1 MRNRSQHPTASG
13 ENATR
18 NRLNPVW
25 LKAAVLGCLWA
36 SSEIILGSFLHNLRI
51 PFSSILLSSVG
62 MILLISVHHQWTDR
76 GLIWRAGLICA
87 LMKSVSPSAVI
98 FGPMIAIFSEAVL
111 LNLSVILLG
120 RNIIGYIAGSILA
133 TSWSFIQKAINYI
146 LFYGFNIIDLYE
158 SLVRFAEKQLQIRF
172 EHLYTPLLLLWGI
185 YLFAGLLAALAGL
198 YIGRTAFRGE
208 KPLISMD
215 RKRIWHLKSGRDAA
229 IFPYSV
235 LWLIFSLAAIPGIMI
250 LMNRQNPFY
259 WLATGAVVLTA
270 WVVRYRNIL
279 RPLRKPKFWIMFLLI
294 TMAMGFLVTEFQSP
308 GLSRREGLMIG
319 LQMNFRAAVM
329 IVGFSVVGKEL
340 GNPLIRNRFSR
351 SRISQAPM
359 ALEVAFETL
368 PFVIANTP
376 PVKTIIRQP
385 IQALRQLSAQAGFWL
400 TRMEVSMKMKKNIII
415 ISGRTGDGKTTLL
428 AELVHLFQNH
438 ALRLSGTISPAVFEE
453 GQKTGYR
460 LINLADGK
468 DCRLS
473 STLPGPGLINVG
485 RFYFYPDGIDFG
497 NRALTPDPDHL
508 PDLMMVDEVGAWEL
522 QGQGWAPALHRL
534 ILEHDF
540 PILLA
545 VNENLTGKITE
556 AWQFKDPLILKAGAV
571 GAGEAF
577 GLIMNFIQ
585 TQS

>member
-1 MRNRSQHPTASG
+1 M
-13 ENATR
+13 
-18 NRLNPVW
+18 LNPVW

-62 MILLISVHHQWTDR
+62 IILLISVHHQWTDR

-111 LNLSVILLG
+111 LNISVTLLG
-120 RNIIGYIAGSILA
+120 RNMIGFIAGSILA
-133 TSWSFIQKAINYI
+133 TSWSFMQKAINFI
-146 LFYGFNIIDLYE
+146 IFYGFNIIDLYE
-158 SLVRFAEKQLQIRF
+158 SLVKFAEKQLQFRF
-172 EHLYTPLLLLWGI
+172 EHLYTPLLLLWAI
-185 YLFAGLLAALAGL
+185 YLIAGLLAALAGL

-208 KPLISMD
+208 NPVINMD

-229 IFPYSV
+229 IFPYSAA
-235 LWLIFSLAAIPGIMI
+235 WLAFSLVAIPGIMI
-250 LMNRQNPFY
+250 LMNRQNPLV
-259 WLATGAVVLTA
+259 WLAAGTLALVV

-294 TMAMGFLVTEFQSP
+294 TMAMGFLVTEFQTP

-351 SRISQAPM
+351 SRFSQAPL

-376 PVKTIIRQP
+376 PVKVIIRQP
-385 IQALRQLSAQAGFWL
+385 FQALRQLSAQAGFWL
-400 TRMEVSMKMKKNIII
+400 TRMEVSMRKKRNIII
-415 ISGRTGDGKTTLL
+415 ISGQTGDGKTTLISEL
-428 AELVHLFQNH
+428 ANLFRSQG
-438 ALRLSGTISPAVFEE
+438 LRLAGTVSPAVFDD

-460 LINLADGK
+460 LINLADGEN
-468 DCRLS
+468 CRLS
-473 STLPGPGLINVG
+473 STLPAPGLINVG
-485 RFYFYPDGIDFG
+485 RFYFYPEGIDFG
-497 NRALTPDPDHL
+497 IRALTPDPGQL
-508 PDLMMVDEVGAWEL
+508 PDLMMIDEVGAWEL

-534 ILEHDF
+534 ILEYDF
-540 PILLA
+540 PILMA

-556 AWQFKDPLILKAGAV
+556 AWQFKDPLVLKAGEIN
-571 GAGEAF
+571 AGEGC